1 MQNPHFTRNLIKVC
15 LDLQKEGH
23 TILLDDFYGHGEMPY
38 IKLGETRTYL
48 VDTDEDGGLFV
59 RETELIKEII
69 AERTGK

>member
-1 MQNPHFTRNLIKVC
+1 MQKNFVKNLVRTC
-15 LDLQKEGH
+15 LWLREAGRE
-23 TILLDDFYGHGEMPY
+23 IYFGDFYGHGEMPY